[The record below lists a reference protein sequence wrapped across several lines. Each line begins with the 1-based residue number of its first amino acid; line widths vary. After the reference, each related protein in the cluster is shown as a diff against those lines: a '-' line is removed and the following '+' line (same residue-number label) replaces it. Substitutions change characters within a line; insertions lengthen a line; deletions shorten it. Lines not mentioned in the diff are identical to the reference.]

1 MPTPLTVRDVQE
13 VVFDRASFFSSG
25 YDEDQVDKFLDR
37 VADTIE
43 MLAVRLAE
51 KQNEIDRLKHWREQ
65 TGPTGISE
73 AELQVRADRMMDEAR
88 RRAEE
93 LIRIADASA
102 RQLEAD
108 ARTRATRILSD
119 ASRQAGNAVGRPS
132 ADVDVHAELAADAVE
147 VGTRI
152 GNIRDALTAEL
163 SNLYRVIG
171 RLHNADPNRGAPG
184 RGPE

>member
-1 MPTPLTVRDVQE
+1 MRDVQE
-13 VVFDRASFFSSG
+13 VVFDRAGLFSSG

-37 VADTIE
+37 VADTVE
-43 MLAVRLAE
+43 GLVVRLAE

-73 AELQVRADRMMDEAR
+73 AELQVRADRILDEAR

-93 LIRIADASA
+93 LVRIANATS
-102 RQLEAD
+102 RQLETE

-119 ASRQAGNAVGRPS
+119 ASRQAGTTVGQQGRGVNVQ
-132 ADVDVHAELAADAVE
+132 ADLAASAVE

-171 RLHNADPNRGAPG
+171 QLHNEGVDRP
-184 RGPE
+184 